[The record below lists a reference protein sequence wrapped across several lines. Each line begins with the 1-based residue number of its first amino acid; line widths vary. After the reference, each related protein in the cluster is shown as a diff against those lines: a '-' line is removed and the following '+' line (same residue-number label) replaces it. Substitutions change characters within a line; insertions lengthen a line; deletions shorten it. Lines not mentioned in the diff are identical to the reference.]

1 MDEAQRGCRRAR
13 ALGRPLVSSAVA
25 LAGGALCLGDAYGR
39 AAGILRTED
48 RGTTWTPTIEI
59 DADVHQVTTAEGLVL
74 AACAGGLAVSSDRGN
89 TWTLRNDALEAHYSP
104 AVAVCGDAVLLSAS
118 NGPRGGRGALYRGI
132 AGGDLERCRT
142 GPEWFDDN
150 LDSYCMD
157 ALPQGFFAPFG
168 TSDGRVFAFED
179 TGASWIEL
187 ISGLPPVQRILVMS

>member
-1 MDEAQRGCRRAR
+1 MKTFRFGISAEASTIFRASGDSGSR
-13 ALGRPLVSSAVA
+13 VSSGSGV
-25 LAGGALCLGDAYGR
+25 LGPSPPSSSASPSSVP
-39 AAGILRTED
+39 I
-48 RGTTWTPTIEI
+48 
-59 DADVHQVTTAEGLVL
+59 
-74 AACAGGLAVSSDRGN
+74 ACAGGLAVSSDRGN